1 MQKNF
6 RPIACFCLLLVLC
19 MLSFGCGLQDSSK
32 PAIQPQQKELVFA
45 GDIYP
50 PFTYMDIHGNM
61 AGIDIELMQEACRRL
76 GYKSTY
82 KVIPWNNKDKM
93 LGSGEVDAVWS
104 CFSMNGRDDRY
115 AWAGPYLD
123 TRHVVIVGKH
133 TNIKSLADLNGR
145 RVIVQYSSQPE
156 KLLLERKTP
165 DVPRVRDLYST
176 KNVDALFSALRMGYV
191 DASACN
197 ELVAQQYQR
206 IFSGDFVILEQPL
219 MISHLGVA
227 FSKDKQ
233 ELRAS
238 FDAVI
243 KEMRKD
249 GTVERILERYKNGQN
264 EVGGVNEGANKRK
277 QVSFITR

>member
-1 MQKNF
+1 
-6 RPIACFCLLLVLC
+6 
-19 MLSFGCGLQDSSK
+19 
-32 PAIQPQQKELVFA
+32 
-45 GDIYP
+45 
-50 PFTYMDIHGNM
+50 
-61 AGIDIELMQEACRRL
+61 
-76 GYKSTY
+76 
-82 KVIPWNNKDKM
+82 
-93 LGSGEVDAVWS
+93 
-104 CFSMNGRDDRY
+104 
-115 AWAGPYLD
+115 
-123 TRHVVIVGKH
+123 
-133 TNIKSLADLNGR
+133 
-145 RVIVQYSSQPE
+145 
-156 KLLLERKTP
+156 
-165 DVPRVRDLYST
+165 
-176 KNVDALFSALRMGYV
+176 MGYV

-197 ELVAQQYQR
+197 ELVAQKYQK